1 MASQAIEAS
10 ETPARR
16 VAEVLH
22 HGVRR
27 LLAAG
32 IENGRLDAEVLLGHV
47 LGNSREQLLLAAN
60 VPISHAQRDAYD
72 RVLARRLEREPVSY
86 ITGMREFWSLDFHVT
101 RAVLIPRPETERL
114 VEVALALANDLG
126 AGRTLR
132 IADLGTGSGA
142 IAVALA
148 KELTD
153 AEIVAVDLSADA
165 LAVARRN
172 AARHGVANRIKFVR
186 GDLFAA
192 IGARAALHLI
202 VSNPP
207 YLPNAEIAGLEP
219 EVSRWEP
226 RGALAG
232 GPDGLDCYR
241 RIAEHASNRLVRS
254 GALALEIGAGMSAA
268 ITGLFESAARWSD
281 VKTYKDYACNDR
293 VVAARAASRC

>member
-1 MASQAIEAS
+1 MASQAIEAT
-10 ETPARR
+10 EAPARR
-16 VAEVLH
+16 VAEVLRQ
-22 HGVRR
+22 GARR

-32 IENGRLDAEVLLGHV
+32 IENGRLDAEVLLGYV

-60 VPISHAQRDAYD
+60 APISHGQNDAYD
-72 RVLARRLEREPVSY
+72 RILARRLEREPVAY
-86 ITGMREFWSLDFHVT
+86 ITGTREFWSLDFYVT
-101 RAVLIPRPETERL
+101 RAVLIPRPESERL
-114 VEVALALANDLG
+114 VEVALALASDLD
-126 AGRTLR
+126 AGKTIR

-148 KELTD
+148 KELPA
-153 AEIVAVDLSADA
+153 AEIFAVDLSADA

-186 GDLFAA
+186 GDLFEA

-207 YLPNAEIAGLEP
+207 YIPSAEIAGLEP

-226 RGALAG
+226 RAALAG

-241 RIAEHASNRLVRS
+241 RIAAHASKCLMRHGSV
-254 GALALEIGAGMSAA
+254 ALEFGAGMGTAV
-268 ITGLFESAARWSD
+268 TGLFESAAVWNHVR
-281 VKTYKDYACNDR
+281 TYKDYAGNDR
-293 VVAARAASRC
+293 VVAARG